1 MTRLNGIEWD
11 NWNPRFTNMTDD
23 EIVSAMGQLNDYWFA
38 MVDYMIRNQSDK
50 QRYSHVDFEQDA
62 YKKENMSKN
71 SVRKEDDKTYSP
83 VAENSLFNVMSN
95 LYESDKT
102 RYDAIVDDEK
112 QDFNK
117 LVWDSTDNDG
127 KKGNTY

>member
-1 MTRLNGIEWD
+1 
-11 NWNPRFTNMTDD
+11 
-23 EIVSAMGQLNDYWFA
+23 
-38 MVDYMIRNQSDK
+38 
-50 QRYSHVDFEQDA
+50 
-62 YKKENMSKN
+62 MSKN

>member
-1 MTRLNGIEWD
+1 
-11 NWNPRFTNMTDD
+11 
-23 EIVSAMGQLNDYWFA
+23 
-38 MVDYMIRNQSDK
+38 
-50 QRYSHVDFEQDA
+50 
-62 YKKENMSKN
+62 
-71 SVRKEDDKTYSP
+71 
-83 VAENSLFNVMSN
+83 MSN